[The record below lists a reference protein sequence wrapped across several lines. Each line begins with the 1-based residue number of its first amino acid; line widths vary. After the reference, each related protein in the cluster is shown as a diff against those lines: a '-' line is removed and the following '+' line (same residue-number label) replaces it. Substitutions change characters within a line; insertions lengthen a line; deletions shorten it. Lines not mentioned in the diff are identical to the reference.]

1 MLTQRI
7 QRAIS
12 TKSVHSD
19 DNSDLNSPLTTPRDA
34 FAAIIDHN
42 SIIQLQYVIRQYI
55 TPTTSSAPI
64 TTADTALTTAT
75 QSKDPSDALTDALA
89 AADDTTTT
97 AHTKRALETILSE
110 YDSGAQD
117 VINLTSTTTSTTTTT
132 TAGLIQQ
139 LITTNKAILAE
150 ITLTEKTSQALRS
163 PPSNAT
169 VTERQVY
176 DTEQWILNDKIETL
190 TAQYEEN
197 EVEIKKLSRI

>member
-12 TKSVHSD
+12 TRSIHSD
-19 DNSDLNSPLTTPRDA
+19 DADLSSPLTTPRDA

-42 SIIQLQYVIRQYI
+42 SIIQLQSVIRQYI

-75 QSKDPSDALTDALA
+75 QSKDPSDALAD
-89 AADDTTTT
+89 DDTTSTT
-97 AHTKRALETILSE
+97 LHTKRALETILSE
-110 YDSGAQD
+110 YDSGAQG
-117 VINLTSTTTSTTTTT
+117 VINLTSSTPYTTT

-139 LITTNKAILAE
+139 LITTNKNILAE
-150 ITLTEKTSQALRS
+150 ITHTENASQALRS
-163 PPSNAT
+163 PPSNAS

-197 EVEIKKLSRI
+197 EVEIKKLSLN

>member
-12 TKSVHSD
+12 TKSIHSD
-19 DNSDLNSPLTTPRDA
+19 DADLNSPLTTPRDA

-42 SIIQLQYVIRQYI
+42 SIIQLQSVIRQYI
-55 TPTTSSAPI
+55 TPTTSSAP
-64 TTADTALTTAT
+64 TTTDTALTTAT
-75 QSKDPSDALTDALA
+75 QSKSSTDALTDVFGN
-89 AADDTTTT
+89 DDTTSTT
-97 AHTKRALETILSE
+97 THTKRALETILSE
-110 YDSGAQD
+110 YDSGAQG
-117 VINLTSTTTSTTTTT
+117 VINLTSSTPYTTT

-150 ITLTEKTSQALRS
+150 ITLTEKTSQTLRS
-163 PPSNAT
+163 PPSNAS

-197 EVEIKKLSRI
+197 EAEIKKLSQI

>member
-19 DNSDLNSPLTTPRDA
+19 DADLNSPLTTPRDA

-42 SIIQLQYVIRQYI
+42 SIIQLQSVIRQYI
-55 TPTTSSAPI
+55 TPTTSSAP
-64 TTADTALTTAT
+64 TTAAADTALTPAT
-75 QSKDPSDALTDALA
+75 QSNDPSDALTDALA
-89 AADDTTTT
+89 NDDTTT
-97 AHTKRALETILSE
+97 HTKRALETILSE

-117 VINLTSTTTSTTTTT
+117 VINLTSNTTSTTTNTT
-132 TAGLIQQ
+132 TTTGLIQQ
-139 LITTNKAILAE
+139 LMTTNKNILEE
-150 ITLTEKTSQALRS
+150 IALTENTSQTLRS
-163 PPSNAT
+163 PLSNASI
-169 VTERQVY
+169 TERQVY

-197 EVEIKKLSRI
+197 EAEIKKLSQI

>member
-34 FAAIIDHN
+34 FAATVDHN
-42 SIIQLQYVIRQYI
+42 SIIQLQSVIRQYI
-55 TPTTSSAPI
+55 TPTTSSAP
-64 TTADTALTTAT
+64 TTTDTALTTAT
-75 QSKDPSDALTDALA
+75 QSKVPSDALAD
-89 AADDTTTT
+89 DDTTSTT
-97 AHTKRALETILSE
+97 THTKRALETILSE
-110 YDSGAQD
+110 YDSGAQGA
-117 VINLTSTTTSTTTTT
+117 INLTSTTTTSTTTTT

-150 ITLTEKTSQALRS
+150 ITLTENTSKNLRS
-163 PPSNAT
+163 PPSNAS

-190 TAQYEEN
+190 RAQYEEN
-197 EVEIKKLSRI
+197 EAEIKKLSQI